1 MSKEGANQ
9 RGKSKEEE
17 GFRKSRRSKGG
28 EGRAA
33 RMMPARAAR
42 AGRWAGRGGKRRGGD
57 EGGGFV
63 RFGVVP
69 MCGYNAMRRHRRVS
83 GTSGQVGGARR

>member
-42 AGRWAGRGGKRRGGD
+42 AGRGREASRRGGG
-57 EGGGFV
+57 ERLCAAWGRPHVWF
-63 RFGVVP
+63 
-69 MCGYNAMRRHRRVS
+69 
-83 GTSGQVGGARR
+83 